1 MRVIGYLYI
10 GAPEPSA
17 HLAVAFRKGLM
28 ETGYVENRN
37 IVIEP
42 RFAHND
48 IDRLPKLAAD
58 LVQRGVAVIATPSS
72 VAAALTAKA
81 ATGTIPIVFNI
92 ASDPVQAGLVASR
105 ERPGGNLTGISSMNP
120 RLMAQ
125 RLGLLFELVPP
136 TAKVG
141 VFVNPNNLFV
151 AAASIADAEAAAS
164 ATGRPIEVLSAS
176 SGEGIDAAFASL
188 AGRQIG
194 ALIVSP
200 DVLFSSRR
208 EQLVTLAARHRLPT
222 IYSVRELPEAGGL
235 MSYGPSLSH
244 QFRQAGIYT
253 GRILNGEKPG
263 DVPVI
268 QSTEFE
274 FVINLRTARA
284 LGIEVPPSLRALAT
298 EVIE

>member
-1 MRVIGYLYI
+1 
-10 GAPEPSA
+10 
-17 HLAVAFRKGLM
+17 
-28 ETGYVENRN
+28 
-37 IVIEP
+37 
-42 RFAHND
+42 
-48 IDRLPKLAAD
+48 
-58 LVQRGVAVIATPSS
+58 
-72 VAAALTAKA
+72 
-81 ATGTIPIVFNI
+81 
-92 ASDPVQAGLVASR
+92 
-105 ERPGGNLTGISSMNP
+105 MNP

-194 ALIVSP
+194 ALVVSP
-200 DVLFSSRR
+200 DVLFSGRR

-263 DVPVI
+263 DLPVI

-298 EVIE
+298 EVMD